1 MWTLAYPF
9 AFKVGISRDP
19 RSRRRQIE
27 RELQGSAFV
36 SAKVNLLLSVPSLF
50 KERHEQKLHKWL
62 EPCRAKVPEHSG
74 HTEWFYSFVPNAALG
89 ALLYILSPDGFRY
102 DKFVLF
108 ALFAF
113 APFPV
118 GAIVAL
124 LVLSIIE
131 VAALIASIVFF
142 IFIISLM
149 FGIL

>member
-19 RSRRRQIE
+19 KARRAQIE
-27 RELQGSAFV
+27 AELKANAFV
-36 SAKVNLLLSVPSLF
+36 NAPVKLLLSVPSIF
-50 KERHEQKLHKWL
+50 REQHEARLHRWL
-62 EPCRAKVPEHSG
+62 EPCRAKIVKHSG
-74 HTEWFYSFVPNAALG
+74 HTEWFYSFIPNALLG